1 MALRKSG
8 EKTKAFFFSQ
18 YYKYNIYFFNLK
30 IVAPVRLKDENDGF
44 FYFCMQWP
52 KSPKC
57 ASAVNGHL

>member
-1 MALRKSG
+1 MRKP
-8 EKTKAFFFSQ
+8 KLFSLVSIT
-18 YYKYNIYFFNLK
+18 NIIYIFFNLK

-57 ASAVNGHL
+57 ATAVNGHL

>member
-1 MALRKSG
+1 MRKP
-8 EKTKAFFFSQ
+8 KLFSLVSITNI
-18 YYKYNIYFFNLK
+18 KYIFFNLK

-57 ASAVNGHL
+57 ATAVNGHL